1 MVPEVLYQAY
11 QAQRDL
17 TAPATSLAALA
28 GRGLDRLPS
37 YLTETVP
44 LRWYAATNE
53 MVARARLTHS
63 RPSFSIAP
71 VMIDGELVPV
81 EEQVVDATPFGSLVH
96 FAKDGPADQPKV
108 LIVAALAGHFS
119 TLLRATAQALLPDFD
134 VYMTDWHNGRDIPI
148 DEGTFDFDSYVDHMM
163 RFLRK
168 VGPAV
173 HAFSVCQPCPATL
186 AATAIM
192 AEDQDPATPRT
203 LTLMA
208 GPVDC
213 RVNPTAVNRAATRRP
228 LSWFERTVITTVPLR
243 YSGAG
248 RRVYPGFLQL
258 GAFVSLNLR
267 RHVDRQVTLFADLIG
282 GHEAPATVTKT
293 FYDEYFA
300 VLDIPAEFYLQTVDV
315 VFQRFLLARGL
326 LEWRGRRVDPAAITR
341 TALLTVEGERDDVC
355 GVGQTMA
362 AQDVCL
368 SIPAG
373 RRLHYVQPGVGHY
386 GVFSGRAWEK
396 QVYPVVRN
404 FMMANG

>member
-134 VYMTDWHNGRDIPI
+134 VYMTDWHNGQWSHLR
-148 DEGTFDFDSYVDHMM
+148 SKVDHW
-163 RFLRK
+163 RWGFWARHNTSQRCRP
-168 VGPAV
+168 VRS
-173 HAFSVCQPCPATL
+173 FSKRRAGTKLLERRCARQSHG
-186 AATAIM
+186 
-192 AEDQDPATPRT
+192 TPR
-203 LTLMA
+203 L
-208 GPVDC
+208 DF
-213 RVNPTAVNRAATRRP
+213 PT
-228 LSWFERTVITTVPLR
+228 
-243 YSGAG
+243 
-248 RRVYPGFLQL
+248 
-258 GAFVSLNLR
+258 
-267 RHVDRQVTLFADLIG
+267 
-282 GHEAPATVTKT
+282 TK
-293 FYDEYFA
+293 DHWQC
-300 VLDIPAEFYLQTVDV
+300 P
-315 VFQRFLLARGL
+315 
-326 LEWRGRRVDPAAITR
+326 
-341 TALLTVEGERDDVC
+341 
-355 GVGQTMA
+355 
-362 AQDVCL
+362 
-368 SIPAG
+368 
-373 RRLHYVQPGVGHY
+373 
-386 GVFSGRAWEK
+386 
-396 QVYPVVRN
+396 N
-404 FMMANG
+404 